1 MRAVRN
7 SYRVKTTT
15 FGTEIN
21 LMQGKTA
28 LIAGIAGIG
37 LGSGLMYFL
46 DPGRGKQRR
55 AAVRDQA
62 KRTTRQLGKAVK
74 SVEGSAHDLAK
85 GADELTK
92 RVFLWKRKALRLVA

>member
-1 MRAVRN
+1 
-7 SYRVKTTT
+7 
-15 FGTEIN
+15 
-21 LMQGKTA
+21 MQGKTG

-37 LGSGLMYFL
+37 LGSGLMFFL
-46 DPGRGKQRR
+46 DPDRGKQRR

-62 KRTTRQLGKAVK
+62 KRTSRQLGRVAR
-74 SVEGSAHDLAK
+74 SVDRTAHDVAK